1 MMLTKHSGLYGEMI
15 RYMNNL
21 CDNPSKTK
29 SQKFSLTMLL
39 LCISI
44 FLLSGCGI
52 NKVIEETQLY
62 EDTKKEGEQI
72 FEHLKNEDIE
82 SLSEL
87 FCQNKKDESDLNE
100 KWQVFFDEIDGKIIS
115 YDKYSC
121 EENMRTF
128 YKGEL
133 TYLVLTVK
141 YSNVKTDTGKIYE
154 QLTYTTTAKDSNNSL
169 KEGVSNFILFL
180 GKDDN
185 GYPIAITVD

>member
-1 MMLTKHSGLYGEMI
+1 MTIILSGLCGEMI
-15 RYMNNL
+15 LLMN
-21 CDNPSKTK
+21 DNRITRTSFCCFITTIALI
-29 SQKFSLTMLL
+29 F
-39 LCISI
+39 ISI
-44 FLLSGCGI
+44 FILSGCGVKKI
-52 NKVIEETQLY
+52 MEETRLS
-62 EDTKKEGEQI
+62 KEVEKESTQV
-72 FEHLKNEDIE
+72 FDYLKNEDIE

-141 YSNVKTDTGKIYE
+141 YSNVKTNTGKIYE